1 MANTKTPDELVKEIK
16 SRFSQL
22 KTDRDKFID
31 RWQEAEQYVAPTVY
45 NWTDL
50 DAIPDVPTRYESSPC
65 QKLKTLVA
73 GLVGYS
79 ISPNIVW
86 FKFSMQD
93 KKLLNLYGM
102 KDWLEEC
109 ESYVMAEFTR
119 SNLYSEAARF
129 VENAA
134 IDGHSVMLCDED
146 LDRNCLR
153 FSTMRNNEIYLDT
166 DDYGEVDTVFREY
179 LMTIRNAV
187 KFFGLENLDETI
199 QEKYKEVD
207 TWNEKIRILYAVYPR
222 EDFDPSIKNAQN
234 KPYAALY
241 IDLDH
246 NKLIQEGGYDEM
258 PFAVFEWD
266 RISGLAYSNSPA
278 ISAMPD
284 IKALNIIRSSSLK
297 IAQTSAEPPLVVPSS
312 IRTVNLVP
320 RGRTYVDN
328 PATDIIQ
335 PIKTGEN
342 YPITLQILENY
353 EQKIRDWFFVDFFL
367 MLQSK
372 QGQMTA
378 TEVMEL
384 QGEKSATLANLVV
397 ALNEGLSKIIKRSFN
412 LLVKAG
418 RLPPPP
424 ESLLDADVNDTG
436 MKIEFV
442 GPLAQAQQKY
452 HAMGG
457 ITQAMQLISPIMQM
471 FPNAG
476 DYIDGD
482 ALMKKAMEGQGM
494 PQAVIREE
502 LDVENIRKERA
513 QAQAQAQQMAQAEAM
528 QQSMMQN
535 ADKMGKVPEQGS
547 MMDMLNSQLRGGLN
561 GSV

>member
-1 MANTKTPDELVKEIK
+1 MEKKKNPDDLVKEIK
-16 SRFSQL
+16 SRFQQL
-22 KTDRDKFID
+22 KTDRDKFVD

-50 DAIPDVPTRYESSPC
+50 DTIPEVPTRYESSPC

-79 ISPNIVW
+79 ISPNLVW
-86 FKFSMQD
+86 FKFSLQD
-93 KKLLNLYGM
+93 QKLLNQYGV
-102 KDWLEEC
+102 KVWLEKC
-109 ESYVMAEFTR
+109 EKYVQAEYNR

-129 VENAA
+129 VEYAA
-134 IDGHSVMLCDED
+134 IDGHAVMLIDED
-146 LDRNCLR
+146 MDRGKLR
-153 FSTMRNNEIYLDT
+153 FSTLRNNEVYLDV

-179 LMTIRNAV
+179 LMTVRNAV
-187 KFFGLENLDETI
+187 KFFGLENLDANI
-199 QEKYKEVD
+199 QEKYKNVKS
-207 TWNEKIRILYAVYPR
+207 WNDKIHILYAVYPR
-222 EDFDPSIKNAQN
+222 EEYDPDIKNAQN
-234 KPYAALY
+234 MPYAAVY
-241 IDLDH
+241 VDLDH
-246 NKLIQEGGYDEM
+246 TKIINESGYNEM

-266 RISGLAYSNSPA
+266 RIAGLAYSNSPA

-297 IAQTSAEPPLVVPSS
+297 IAQTSAEPPLVVPSY
-312 IRTVNLVP
+312 IKTVNLIP
-320 RGRTYVDN
+320 RGRTYVDD
-328 PATDIIQ
+328 PARDVIQ

-397 ALNEGLSKIIKRSFN
+397 ALNEALTKIIKRSFN
-412 LLVKAG
+412 ILAKNG
-418 RLPPPP
+418 KLPPAP
-424 ESLLDADVNDTG
+424 ETLAGTEAS
-436 MKIEFV
+436 MKIDFV

-457 ITQAMQLISPIMQM
+457 ITQALQLINPIMQL
-471 FPNAG
+471 FPNAA
-476 DYIDGD
+476 DYIEGD
-482 ALMKKAMEGQGM
+482 KLMLQAMEGQGM

-502 LDVENIRKERA
+502 EDVTKLRKARAEAEA
-513 QAQAQAQQMAQAEAM
+513 QAQAQAQQQAM
-528 QQSMMQN
+528 VQNVMQN
-535 ADKMGKVPEQGS
+535 ANKLGVNPEKGS
-547 MMDMLNSQLRGGLN
+547 VMDSLNNQLRGGLN
-561 GSV
+561 AGSV

>member
-1 MANTKTPDELVKEIK
+1 MKKSNEELFSEIK

-22 KTDRDKFID
+22 KADRDKFID

-45 NWTDL
+45 NWADL
-50 DAIPDVPTRYESSPC
+50 DSIPAVPTRYESSPC

-86 FKFSMQD
+86 FKFNLQD
-93 KKLLNLYGM
+93 QNMLDLYGV

-109 ESYVMAEFTR
+109 EKYVQAEFSR
-119 SNLYSEAARF
+119 SNLYSEASRW
-129 VENAA
+129 VEQSA
-134 IDGHSVMLCDED
+134 IDGHAVMLVDED
-146 LDRNCLR
+146 IERGKLR
-153 FSTMRNNEIYLDT
+153 FATMRNNEVYLDV

-187 KFFGLENLDETI
+187 KFFGEEKLEDSI
-199 QEKYKEVD
+199 REKYKDVD
-207 TWNEKIRILYAVYPR
+207 RWNDKIKILYAVFPR
-222 EDFDPSIKNAQN
+222 EDFDENIQDGKN
-234 KPYAALY
+234 KPYAAVY
-241 IDLDH
+241 VDLDH
-246 NKLIQEGGYDEM
+246 SCIIQESGYDEM

-367 MLQSK
+367 MLQQK

-384 QGEKSATLANLVV
+384 QGEKSATLASLVV
-397 ALNEGLSKIIKRSFN
+397 ALNEGLTKIISRSFD
-412 LLVKAG
+412 LLIKNG
-418 RLPPPP
+418 KLPEPP
-424 ESLLDADVNDTG
+424 ESLMDTDAA
-436 MKIEFV
+436 MKVDFV
-442 GPLAQAQQKY
+442 GPLSQAQQKY
-452 HAMGG
+452 HAAGG
-457 ITQAMQLISPIMQM
+457 ITQALQLVSPIMQM
-471 FPNAG
+471 FPNAA

-482 ALMKKAMEGQGM
+482 MLIKRAMEGQGM

-502 LDVENIRKERA
+502 DDVEGIR
-513 QAQAQAQQMAQAEAM
+513 QARIQQQMEQQQQAI
-528 QQSMMQN
+528 QQQMMSDVMKN
-535 ADKMGKVPEQGS
+535 SGNLGKAPEQGS
-547 MMDMLNSQLRGGLN
+547 VMQAMNEQLRGGLN